1 MFKFR
6 SQVRKANIFKRFE
19 YDEMIGGLSVVE
31 NMSQSL
37 KTQDYLN
44 LYRLENR
51 IAILVCFA
59 FHSISVIPPPPPS
72 V

>member
-51 IAILVCFA
+51 IAILVC
-59 FHSISVIPPPPPS
+59 HSISVIPPPPPS